1 MMTCHHATRIWLRPQ
16 ASHQAP
22 RPHWRPSMRCSAL
35 RSHLLPPPG
44 QSAGGKKKVNVYKG
58 SFFIWVCA
66 TGTHATSPPQC
77 HPRRGRWASA
87 MLCCGAVLG
96 LEGQSAALPS
106 LSTADAIRTRRPWLG
121 SQPWA
126 RRASKPLAN
135 LITTAPPRTD
145 CCVMR
150 INSASIVNQSAHT
163 YS

>member
-1 MMTCHHATRIWLRPQ
+1 MHNPRHDDMPPCYEDLVAPSGVTSGAAAALASVHALLSAAVAL
-16 ASHQAP
+16 ASTA
-22 RPHWRPSMRCSAL
+22 
-35 RSHLLPPPG
+35 RSISRREKKG
-44 QSAGGKKKVNVYKG
+44 QWYKG

-96 LEGQSAALPS
+96 LGQSAALPS

-135 LITTAPPRTD
+135 AD
-145 CCVMR
+145 
-150 INSASIVNQSAHT
+150 
-163 YS
+163 